1 MKKEFDVKGFIF
13 FVVLILSSLSSAEEL
28 TKYIDLVNNQ
38 TESVHQL
45 VFDPQMIPEY
55 RRLAAAI
62 GYNYETEYSYRK
74 FADISDQNAVGEAGD
89 YESLLYSTGGNLREE
104 TPEEL
109 ARRLAASYRWEM
121 TYYKNLDLTAIELT
135 YSRGE
140 ETYARWLKL
149 AKGRVPE
156 LHQQ

>member
-1 MKKEFDVKGFIF
+1 MKGFIF
-13 FVVLILSSLSSAEEL
+13 FAALIFSSLLSADDI

-38 TESVHQL
+38 SESVHQL

-62 GYNYETEYSYRK
+62 GYNYETEYRYRK
-74 FADISDQNAVGEAGD
+74 FADIGDKNAVGEAGS
-89 YESLLYSTGGNLREE
+89 YEPFLYSTGGNLFEE

-140 ETYARWLKL
+140 ATYARWLKL

-156 LHQQ
+156 LHRQ